1 MTPAQHA
8 QGHAVII
15 GAGHAGG
22 TLAALLRQYG
32 HPGPITLVGGE
43 DLPPYQRP
51 PLSKAWLQQPMGP
64 DDLLLRPASA
74 YADQAIALRLGVRA
88 MAIEPGSRQVAL
100 NDGSALHY
108 DQLVIATGA
117 APRWLA
123 LPGGERPGVT
133 YLRTMEDAQAL
144 RGHLQTA
151 RCLAIIGGGYVGLE
165 VASTARKLG
174 VQVRVIEREGRLLS
188 RSASPQMA
196 AHLHGLHAG
205 QGVEVHFNASVTA
218 IQGDSPTGITGL
230 RMADGSR
237 LECDAVLIGVGAAPS
252 VELAQSL
259 GLDCAGGIA
268 VDGEGRTAMAGIY
281 AIGDATRRPLAGYP
295 GLHRLESVPS
305 ALEQA
310 RRAACAITGRALP
323 AHEAPW
329 FWSDQ
334 YDTKLQ
340 IAGLPG
346 HGDQTVLR
354 GDPASGRFAVLHLR
368 GGQLCAAECVN
379 SPGEFMAARKAIAA
393 THCAAPGFPPL
404 PPKAPPTP

>member
-1 MTPAQHA
+1 MNPAQHP

-32 HPGPITLVGGE
+32 HPGPITVVGGE
-43 DLPPYQRP
+43 DLPPYLRP
-51 PLSKAWLQQPMGP
+51 PLSRAWLQQAMGP
-64 DDLLLRPASA
+64 DELLPRPTGAS
-74 YADQAIALRLGVRA
+74 ADQAIALRPGMRA

-100 NDGSALHY
+100 NDGSVLHY
-108 DQLVIATGA
+108 EHLVIATGS
-117 APRWLA
+117 APRWLV
-123 LPGGERPGVT
+123 LPGDERPGIT

-151 RCLAIIGGGYVGLE
+151 RCLAIIGGGYAGLE
-165 VASTARKLG
+165 IASTARKLG
-174 VQVRVIEREGRLLS
+174 VQVRVIEREGRLLT
-188 RSASPQMA
+188 RSASTQMA
-196 AHLHGLHAG
+196 AHLLQLHAG
-205 QGVEVHFNASVTA
+205 QGVEVHFNAAVAA
-218 IQGDSPTGITGL
+218 IQGDSPTRITAL
-230 RMADGSR
+230 WMADGSR
-237 LECDAVLIGVGAAPS
+237 LECDAVLIGVGAAPCM
-252 VELAQSL
+252 ELAQSL
-259 GLDCAGGIA
+259 GLDCADGIA
-268 VDGEGRTAMAGIY
+268 VDGEGRTAMSGIY

-310 RRAACAITGRALP
+310 RRAACAITGSELP
-323 AHEAPW
+323 AHETPW

-334 YDTKLQ
+334 YDTRLQ

-346 HGDQTVLR
+346 QGDQTVLR
-354 GDPASGRFAVLHLR
+354 GNPASGRFAVLHLR

-393 THCAAPGFPPL
+393 THCAGPGFPTL
-404 PPKAPPTP
+404 PSKAPLTP